1 VVQDV
6 PTSGFSSTKRKSK
19 LEGTPVVGALEN
31 MNVYLDDTG
40 VPGGRL
46 QSQCSD

>member
-1 VVQDV
+1 MQGV
-6 PTSGFSSTKRKSK
+6 PTSGFSSTKKNSK

-31 MNVYLDDTG
+31 MYVYLDDTG
-40 VPGGRL
+40 IPGGRL